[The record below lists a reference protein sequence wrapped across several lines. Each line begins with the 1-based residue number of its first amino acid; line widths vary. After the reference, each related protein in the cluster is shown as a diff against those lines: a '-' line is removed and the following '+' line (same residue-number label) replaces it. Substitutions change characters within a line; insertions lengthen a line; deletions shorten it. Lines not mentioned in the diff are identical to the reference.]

1 MTDQVPGPSKPE
13 RTMLSIVDVAEE
25 LGCGRDTVYSLLASG
40 QLRSVRLSERLRR
53 IRRSDLLAFVESL
66 PVSKPVPWGRPL
78 VLVTTVENPPRGM
91 PAPRISLT
99 S

>member
-13 RTMLSIVDVAEE
+13 WTMLSIVDVAEE

-40 QLRSVRLSERLRR
+40 QLRSVRIGERLRR

-66 PVSKPVPWGRPL
+66 PVSKPVPLAGRRNWGRPSRTRREGCRRP
-78 VLVTTVENPPRGM
+78 VSR
-91 PAPRISLT
+91 
-99 S
+99 